1 MASVLTDLA
10 AMFCGSLA
18 VLFHRHCAHLVWAR
32 ATGDLFFRPVVA
44 GNGFS
49 I

>member
-1 MASVLTDLA
+1 
-10 AMFCGSLA
+10 MFCGSLA
-18 VLFHRHCAHLVWAR
+18 VLLHRQCAHLVWAR
-32 ATGDLFFRPVVA
+32 AAGDLFFRPVVA